1 MGATLLRAWSAPS
14 LVARVEID
22 AGARTVV
29 AAENAE
35 VSGLEAAEG
44 GISWTEVDR
53 ALPLPLSY
61 DDATVELAQRAGA
74 DLESLDDQRLV
85 VTGLSPGRYALRVD
99 GQRIETFDAEALAR
113 GLNLARYGTPM
124 RGQAFPV
131 AWSAAEGHDL
141 QKLRRSLLV
150 AAEKEPSLKATTD
163 ILAARDEAEQK
174 ARSEAALPKPR
185 RFELGPAQ

>member
-1 MGATLLRAWSAPS
+1 
-14 LVARVEID
+14 
-22 AGARTVV
+22 VV

-44 GISWTEVDR
+44 GISWTELDR

-61 DDATVELAQRAGA
+61 EDATVELAQRAGA

-85 VTGLSPGRYALRVD
+85 VTGLAPGRYDLRID
-99 GQRIETFDAEALAR
+99 GQRVESFDADALAR

-124 RGQAFPV
+124 RGQAFGV

-150 AAEKEPSLKATTD
+150 AAEKDRSLKATVD
-163 ILAARDEAEQK
+163 ALEARDEAEQK

-185 RFELGPAQ
+185 SFELVPAP